1 MHRSNDKN
9 MASSVLIMSHTF
21 KGVNYRLTA
30 VPACINITYHLF
42 AWLQAGA
49 PKWQTS
55 PHCSIS
61 MIFNVYS
68 SDVQNIFHMGAV
80 TRNSRKKDQTRRKML
95 PELCKSQHLL
105 NSQECNNPTLLQC
118 KCHGGCT
125 CACRLGGLFHS
136 HHFWHCHGVT
146 DWLVQ
151 ILHSPF
157 RRSRHHRL
165 GRHRPALLLHH
176 GLHIGIGQVVRSD
189 GRHQGN
195 KTWTICVWKNWI
207 DYNGLQLTFPP
218 RDV

>member
-1 MHRSNDKN
+1 
-9 MASSVLIMSHTF
+9 
-21 KGVNYRLTA
+21 
-30 VPACINITYHLF
+30 
-42 AWLQAGA
+42 
-49 PKWQTS
+49 
-55 PHCSIS
+55 

-80 TRNSRKKDQTRRKML
+80 TRNSRKKDQTSRKML

-151 ILHSPF
+151 IVHSPF

-195 KTWTICVWKNWI
+195 KTWTICVFQTTMDHNSLFHPVMYKWVVHVFRFFSASYIQNKRI
-207 DYNGLQLTFPP
+207 TKLPKLHIEEKVTQP
-218 RDV
+218 R